1 MRPHAHT
8 KSSRGKERKV
18 GRPLPP
24 APEDGTDRRD
34 FLRTALPAGVL
45 CAVGCPRL
53 SKALLEGKGT
63 GQSLQEK
70 AAEDSGMSYEEV
82 YIFAYRNGFIP
93 VAKKMMEKMGRDAYL
108 ELLSASSS
116 EAVADLAKATAE
128 MLANNDLAAFAG
140 SMKNPEP
147 LFAHALTYEIVEDS
161 ETAFEVEI
169 RECLWAKTFR
179 DADAAEIGYAAIC
192 HPDYAFAEG
201 FNPKLRMI
209 RSKTLMQGDE
219 CCNHRWVMA
228 E

>member
-1 MRPHAHT
+1 MSPYAHR
-8 KSSRGKERKV
+8 KASGGEERQV
-18 GRPLPP
+18 GHPLPS

-34 FLRTALPAGVL
+34 FLKTALPAGVL

-53 SKALLEGKGT
+53 SMALLEGKGT

-70 AAEDSGMSYEEV
+70 AAQDSGMSYEEV
-82 YIFAYRNGFIP
+82 YIFAYQNGFIP

-116 EAVADLAKATAE
+116 EAVTDLAKATAAR
-128 MLANNDLAAFAG
+128 LANNDLAAFAG
-140 SMKNPEP
+140 SMKNPDP
-147 LFAHALTYEIVEDS
+147 LFEHALTYEVVEDS
-161 ETAFEVEI
+161 GTAFEVEI

-179 DADAAEIGYAAIC
+179 DADAAEIGYATIC

-219 CCNHRWVMA
+219 CCNHRWVMV